1 MRFVI
6 ITGLSGAGKSQAIK
20 AFEDLD
26 YYCIDNLPP
35 KLIQKF
41 ADLCIQS
48 QGKMDKVALV
58 IDIRGGIFFDDLIEE
73 LKGLNMGEYSYEI
86 LFLDA
91 SDQVLIKRFKETRRK
106 HPLAPSNLVSEGI
119 KEERKKL
126 KSIKELADNIIDTSG
141 LKPKELKE
149 EIVKVY
155 RDKEKQGKMLINILS
170 FGFKHGIPLEGD
182 LIFDVRFLPNP
193 FYIEH
198 LRPQSGKDKEVKDYV
213 LSFPET
219 MEFIKKLEDMIDFL
233 LPFYIKEGKF
243 QLVIGIGCTGGQHRS
258 VTISNHLFESLKEK
272 GYWVAINHRDVNK
285 DRKAKENG

>member
-41 ADLCIQS
+41 VDLCIQS
-48 QGKMDKVALV
+48 QGKMDKVAIV
-58 IDIRGGIFFDDLIEE
+58 IDIRGGIFFYDLIEE
-73 LKGLNMGEYSYEI
+73 LKDLNMGEYSYEI

-106 HPLAPSNLVSEGI
+106 HPLAPSSLVSDGI
-119 KEERKKL
+119 KEERNKL
-126 KSIKELADNIIDTSG
+126 KTIKEMADNIIDTSG

-198 LRPQSGKDKEVKDYV
+198 LRPQSGKDKEVKEYV
-213 LSFPET
+213 LGFPET
-219 MEFIKKLEDMIDFL
+219 MEFINKLEDMIDFL
-233 LPFYIKEGKF
+233 IPFYIKEGKY

-258 VTISNHLFESLKEK
+258 VTISNHLYESLKEK
-272 GYWVAINHRDVNK
+272 GHWVAINHRDVNK

>member
-1 MRFVI
+1 MKNIAARI
-6 ITGLSGAGKSQAIK
+6 
-20 AFEDLD
+20 EDLD

-41 ADLCIQS
+41 VDLCIQS
-48 QGKMDKVALV
+48 QGKMDKVAIV
-58 IDIRGGIFFDDLIEE
+58 VDIRGGIFFYDLIEE
-73 LKGLNMGEYSYEI
+73 LKDLNMGEYSYEI

-106 HPLAPSNLVSEGI
+106 HPLAPSSLVSEGI
-119 KEERKKL
+119 KEERNKL
-126 KSIKELADNIIDTSG
+126 KTIKEMADNIIDTSG

-198 LRPQSGKDKEVKDYV
+198 LRPQSGKDKEVKEYV
-213 LSFPET
+213 LGFPET
-219 MEFIKKLEDMIDFL
+219 MEFINKLEDMIDFL
-233 LPFYIKEGKF
+233 IPFYIKEGKY

-258 VTISNHLFESLKEK
+258 VTISNHLYESLKEK
-272 GYWVAINHRDVNK
+272 GHWVAINHRDVNK

>member
-41 ADLCIQS
+41 ADLCFQS
-48 QGKMDKVALV
+48 QGEMDKVALV
-58 IDIRGGIFFDDLIEE
+58 IDIRGGVFFDDLIEE
-73 LKGLNMGEYSYEI
+73 LKDLNMGEYSYEI

-91 SDQVLIKRFKETRRK
+91 SDEELIKRFKETRRK
-106 HPLAPSNLVSEGI
+106 HPLASKNLVSEGI

-126 KSIKELADNIIDTSG
+126 EKIKAMANYTIDTSD
-141 LKPKELKE
+141 LNPKELKE
-149 EIVKVY
+149 KIVKRY
-155 RDKEKQGKMLINILS
+155 KDESKQSKMLINILS
-170 FGFKHGIPLEGD
+170 FGFKYGIPLEGD

-198 LRPQSGKDKEVKDYV
+198 LRPLTGQDEKVQNYV
-213 LSFPET
+213 VSFPET
-219 MEFIKKLEDMIDFL
+219 KEFIEKLEDMIDFL
-233 LPFYIKEGKF
+233 IPKYIKEGKS
-243 QLVIGIGCTGGQHRS
+243 QLVIGIGCTGGKHRS
-258 VTISNHLFESLKEK
+258 VTISNHLYDSLTKK
-272 GYWVAINHRDVNK
+272 GHWVVINHRDINK
-285 DRKAKENG
+285 DAQAKKNE

>member
-41 ADLCIQS
+41 VDLCIQS
-48 QGKMDKVALV
+48 QGKMDKVAIV
-58 IDIRGGIFFDDLIEE
+58 IDIRGGIFFYDLIEE
-73 LKGLNMGEYSYEI
+73 LKDLNMGEYSYEI

-106 HPLAPSNLVSEGI
+106 HPLAPSSLVSEGI
-119 KEERKKL
+119 KEERNKL
-126 KSIKELADNIIDTSG
+126 KTIKEMADNIIDTSG

-198 LRPQSGKDKEVKDYV
+198 LRPQSGKDKEVKEYV
-213 LSFPET
+213 LGFPET
-219 MEFIKKLEDMIDFL
+219 MEFINKLEDMIDFL
-233 LPFYIKEGKF
+233 IPFYSKEGKY

-258 VTISNHLFESLKEK
+258 VTISNHLYESLKEK
-272 GYWVAINHRDVNK
+272 GHWVAINHRDVNK

>member
-41 ADLCIQS
+41 ADLCFQS

-58 IDIRGGIFFDDLIEE
+58 IDIRGGVFFDDLIEE
-73 LKGLNMGEYSYEI
+73 LKGLNMGEYTYEI

-91 SDQVLIKRFKETRRK
+91 SDEELIKRFKETRRK
-106 HPLAPSNLVSEGI
+106 HPLASTNLVSEGI
-119 KEERKKL
+119 KKERKKL
-126 KSIKELADNIIDTSG
+126 EQIKTMANQFIDTSN

-155 RDKEKQGKMLINILS
+155 RDKKKQSKMLINILS
-170 FGFKHGIPLEGD
+170 FGFKYGIPLEGD

-198 LRPQSGKDKEVKDYV
+198 LRALTGKDDKVQDYV
-213 LSFPET
+213 LNFSET
-219 MEFIKKLEDMIDFL
+219 NIFIEKLEDMIDFL
-233 LPFYIKEGKF
+233 IPYYIKEGKS
-243 QLVIGIGCTGGQHRS
+243 QLVIGIGCTGGKHRS
-258 VTISNHLFESLKEK
+258 VTISSNLYESLKKK
-272 GYWVAINHRDVNK
+272 GHWVVINHRDINK
-285 DRKAKENG
+285 DREANKNG

>member
-41 ADLCIQS
+41 ADLCFQS

-73 LKGLNMGEYSYEI
+73 LKDLNMGEYTYEI

-91 SDQVLIKRFKETRRK
+91 SDEELIKRFKETRRK
-106 HPLAPSNLVSEGI
+106 HPLASTNLVSEGI
-119 KEERKKL
+119 KKERKKL
-126 KSIKELADNIIDTSG
+126 EKIKTMANQIIDTSN
-141 LKPKELKE
+141 LKPKDLKE

-155 RDKEKQGKMLINILS
+155 RDKKKQSKMLINILS
-170 FGFKHGIPLEGD
+170 FGFKYGIPLEGD

-198 LRPQSGKDKEVKDYV
+198 LRPLTGKDEQIQDYV
-213 LSFPET
+213 LSFSET
-219 MEFIKKLEDMIDFL
+219 HAFKEKLEDMIDFL
-233 LPFYIKEGKF
+233 IPYYIKEGKS
-243 QLVIGIGCTGGQHRS
+243 QLVIGIGCTGGKHRS
-258 VTISNHLFESLKEK
+258 VTISSSLYDSLKKK
-272 GYWVAINHRDVNK
+272 GHWVVIDHRDINK
-285 DRKAKENG
+285 DREAKRNG

>member
-41 ADLCIQS
+41 ADLCFQS
-48 QGKMDKVALV
+48 QGEMDKVALV
-58 IDIRGGIFFDDLIEE
+58 IDIRGGVFFDDLIEE
-73 LKGLNMGEYSYEI
+73 LKDLNMGEYSYEI

-91 SDQVLIKRFKETRRK
+91 SDEELIKRFKETRRK
-106 HPLAPSNLVSEGI
+106 HPLASKNLVSEGI

-126 KSIKELADNIIDTSG
+126 EKIKAMANYTIDTSD
-141 LKPKELKE
+141 LNPKELKE
-149 EIVKVY
+149 KIVKRY
-155 RDKEKQGKMLINILS
+155 KDESKQSKMLINILS
-170 FGFKHGIPLEGD
+170 FGFKYGIPLEGD

-198 LRPQSGKDKEVKDYV
+198 LRPLTGQDVKVQNYV
-213 LSFPET
+213 VSFP
-219 MEFIKKLEDMIDFL
+219 
-233 LPFYIKEGKF
+233 
-243 QLVIGIGCTGGQHRS
+243 
-258 VTISNHLFESLKEK
+258 
-272 GYWVAINHRDVNK
+272 
-285 DRKAKENG
+285 